1 MKSVQRRGRMNR
13 LNETSSSSSYVYLD
27 ARVITIFIEKVCQG
41 YSAARIQCKVL
52 YDFTYA

>member
-1 MKSVQRRGRMNR
+1 MNR